1 MGITTRNYNECQDT
15 VPGIDTFRAG
25 KSNASR
31 RFVQETSKRMK
42 EFISRGLDDIHI
54 IIIATRSRIWR
65 ISCIGFTSSEEY
77 RRKKVLGIKGAVRT

>member
-15 VPGIDTFRAG
+15 VPGIETFRAG

-54 IIIATRSRIWR
+54 IIIATRSRI
-65 ISCIGFTSSEEY
+65 GEY
-77 RRKKVLGIKGAVRT
+77 HVLVHFE

>member
-15 VPGIDTFRAG
+15 VPGIETFRAG

-42 EFISRGLDDIHI
+42 EFISRGLMIFI
-54 IIIATRSRIWR
+54 
-65 ISCIGFTSSEEY
+65 
-77 RRKKVLGIKGAVRT
+77 